1 MCEEAVLS
9 FTKPEKFETVSNEN
23 RFSLFNVINET
34 DHMGKRTSVTETVSK
49 PKRKEL
55 EQLVVDFL
63 TKNKDK
69 QFNYKQIAAA
79 LNVRG
84 EEGRRVLIKA
94 LDRLRD
100 YDVLLETSR
109 GRYRLNNR
117 GLILE
122 GRFER
127 RSNGKNFFVPDDD
140 ANIIYIPE
148 RNSKH
153 AMNGDRVRV
162 QLLAKRKR
170 ADTEGA
176 VVEILERAQTRF
188 VGVLEVQKY
197 FAFLVMDSKFLANDI
212 FIPTDELNGAG
223 NGDKVLVEIVE
234 WPEKANN
241 PVGKVIDVLGRP
253 GDNTTEMHAIL
264 AQYGLPYS
272 YPGDVE
278 KAAERILEKIDGK
291 EIARR
296 EDFRDVFT
304 ITIDPKDAKD
314 FDDALSLREIS
325 PTLWEVGVHIADVT
339 HYVRQG
345 DIIDKEAE
353 KRATSVY
360 LVDRT
365 IPMLPE
371 RLSNGLCS
379 LRPKEDKLCFSVV
392 FELDEQ
398 AEIKKSRI
406 VRTVINSDSR
416 LTYEEA
422 QTVIETGKGD
432 FSSEI
437 LVMNSLARKLREK
450 RFANGAI
457 NFERYEVKFNLD
469 EKGKPLG
476 VYFKESK
483 EANHLI
489 EEFMLLA
496 NRTVAEFIGKVPKG
510 KHAKAFVYRIH
521 DIPDSEKL
529 DTLNAF
535 ILRFGH
541 KIKTEGNKVEVAKS
555 INSLLDKVQGR
566 PEENLVETIAIRT
579 MSKAVYSTK
588 NVGHYGLAFD
598 YYTHFTSPI
607 RRYPDMMVHRLLERY
622 LDGGRSV
629 DQAELEMECKHSSDM
644 EQVAANA
651 ERDSIKYKQV
661 EFMADKIGKVYDGV
675 VSGITEWGIYV
686 EINENKC
693 EGMIPIRELDDD
705 FYELDEKNYRLVGR
719 RTKREYRLGQ
729 PVSIRVAKANLER
742 KQLDFVL
749 A

>member
-1 MCEEAVLS
+1 MSKKAASQEPL
-9 FTKPEKFETVSNEN
+9 
-23 RFSLFNVINET
+23 
-34 DHMGKRTSVTETVSK
+34 SK
-49 PKRKEL
+49 PRKKDL
-55 EQLVVDFL
+55 TVLITDFL
-63 TKNKDK
+63 TENKDK

-79 LNVRG
+79 LNVKG
-84 EEGRRVLIKA
+84 EDGRRVLIKV
-94 LDRLRD
+94 LDKLRD
-100 YDVLLETSR
+100 DDIILESSR
-109 GRYRLNNR
+109 GRYRINNR
-117 GLILE
+117 GLILD

-140 ANIIYIPE
+140 GNIIYIPE

-153 AMNGDRVRV
+153 AMNGDRVRI

-176 VVEILERAQTRF
+176 VIEILERAQSRF
-188 VGVLEVQKY
+188 VGVLEVQRH
-197 FAFLVMDSKFLANDI
+197 FAFLVMDSKYLSNDI
-212 FIPTDELNGAG
+212 FIPKEELRGAK
-223 NGDKVLVEIVE
+223 NGDKVVVEIVE

-241 PVGKVIDVLGRP
+241 PVGKVIDILGVP
-253 GDNTTEMHAIL
+253 GQNDTEMHAIL
-264 AQYGLPYS
+264 AQYDLPYK
-272 YPGDVE
+272 YPENIE
-278 KAAERILEKIDGK
+278 KYADTISDKIDRN
-291 EIARR
+291 EISRR

-314 FDDALSLREIS
+314 FDDAIS
-325 PTLWEVGVHIADVT
+325 FRQLAPNLWEVGVHIADVT
-339 HYVRQG
+339 HYVKPG
-345 DIIDKEAE
+345 DLVDVEAE

-379 LRPKEDKLCFSVV
+379 LRPNEEKLCFSVI
-392 FELDEQ
+392 FIMNDK
-398 AEIKKSRI
+398 AEVKKSRI
-406 VRTVINSDSR
+406 ARTVIKSDSR

-422 QTVIETGKGD
+422 QTVIETGKGA
-432 FSSEI
+432 FATEI
-437 LVMNSLARKLREK
+437 LKLNDLAKQLRDR

-476 VYFKESK
+476 VFFKESK

-489 EEFMLLA
+489 EELMLLA
-496 NRTVAEFIGKVPKG
+496 NKTVAEVIGKVPKD
-510 KHAKAFVYRIH
+510 KKAKAFVYRVH
-521 DIPDSEKL
+521 DVPDPEKL
-529 DTLNAF
+529 DTFNAF

-541 KIKTEGNKVEVAKS
+541 KMKTSGTKTEVAKS
-555 INSLLDKVQGR
+555 LNSVLDKVQGR

-579 MSKAVYSTK
+579 MSKAIYSTK

-607 RRYPDMMVHRLLERY
+607 RRYPDMLVHRLLERY
-622 LDGGRSV
+622 LNGGKSA
-629 DQAELEMECKHSSDM
+629 DQNTLEAQSKHCSDM

-661 EFMADKIGKVYDGV
+661 EFMSDKLGKVYDGV
-675 VSGITEWGIYV
+675 VSGVTEWGIYV

-719 RTKREYRLGQ
+719 RTRREYRLGQ
-729 PVSIRVAKANLER
+729 PVTIKVAKANLER
-742 KQLDFVL
+742 RQLDFIF
-749 A
+749 AN

>member
-1 MCEEAVLS
+1 MSRKTNTSSTES
-9 FTKPEKFETVSNEN
+9 KPRKKE
-23 RFSLFNVINET
+23 LI
-34 DHMGKRTSVTETVSK
+34 TSVT
-49 PKRKEL
+49 
-55 EQLVVDFL
+55 QFL
-63 TKNKDK
+63 TENNDK
-69 QFNYKQIAAA
+69 QYNYKQIAAA
-79 LNVRG
+79 INVRG
-84 EEGRRVLIKA
+84 EEGRRQLVKVLDK
-94 LDRLRD
+94 LRD
-100 YDVLLETSR
+100 EDLLLETSR
-109 GRYRLNNR
+109 GRYRINNR
-117 GLILE
+117 GLMLE

-170 ADTEGA
+170 AETEGT
-176 VVEILERAQTRF
+176 VVEILEHTQSRF
-188 VGVLEVQKY
+188 VGVLEVQKH
-197 FAFLVMDSKFLANDI
+197 FAFLVMDSKYLSNDI
-212 FIPTDELNGAG
+212 FIPKEDLNGAV
-223 NGDKVLVEIVE
+223 NGDKVVVEIVE

-241 PVGKVIDVLGRP
+241 PVGKVIDVLGKP
-253 GDNTTEMHAIL
+253 GQNDTEMHAIL
-264 AQYGLPYS
+264 AQYDLPYK
-272 YPGDVE
+272 YPAEVE
-278 KAAERILEKIDGK
+278 QYAEKISDK
-291 EIARR
+291 ISQEEIAKR

-314 FDDALSLREIS
+314 FDDALSLRQLS
-325 PTLWEVGVHIADVT
+325 PREWEVGVHIADVT
-339 HYVRQG
+339 HYVKPG
-345 DIIDKEAE
+345 DLVDREAVN
-353 KRATSVY
+353 RATSVY

-379 LRPKEDKLCFSVV
+379 LRPQEEKLCFSVI
-392 FELDEQ
+392 FTLNDK
-398 AEIKKSRI
+398 AEIKQSRI
-406 VRTVINSDSR
+406 VRTVIKSDSR
-416 LTYEEA
+416 LTYEDA
-422 QTVIETGKGD
+422 QAVIETGKGD

-437 LVMNSLARKLREK
+437 LKMNDLAIQLRER
-450 RFANGAI
+450 RFADGAI

-496 NRTVAEFIGKVPKG
+496 NKAVAEAIGRVPKG
-510 KHAKAFVYRIH
+510 KKARTFVYRIH
-521 DIPDSEKL
+521 DIPDPEKL
-529 DTLNAF
+529 DTLNSF

-541 KIKTEGNKVEVAKS
+541 KIKPEGSKTEVAKS
-555 INSLLDKVQGR
+555 INALLDKVQGR
-566 PEENLVETIAIRT
+566 PEENLIETIAIRT
-579 MSKAVYSTK
+579 MSKAIYSTK

-607 RRYPDMMVHRLLERY
+607 RRYPDMMVHRLLEHY
-622 LDGGRSV
+622 LAGGKSAN
-629 DQAELEMECKHSSDM
+629 QGELEEECKHCSQM
-644 EQVAANA
+644 EQVASNA

-661 EFMADKIGKVYDGV
+661 EFMSDKIGKVYDGV
-675 VSGITEWGIYV
+675 ISGITEWGLYV

-729 PVSIRVAKANLER
+729 PVSIQVARANLDR
-742 KQLDFVL
+742 KQLDFTF

>member
-1 MCEEAVLS
+1 MSKKSTSMPSV
-9 FTKPEKFETVSNEN
+9 N
-23 RFSLFNVINET
+23 RLKKKELIPLVIN
-34 DHMGKRTSVTETVSK
+34 
-49 PKRKEL
+49 
-55 EQLVVDFL
+55 FL
-63 TKNKDK
+63 TQNNDK

-79 LNVRG
+79 LDVRG
-84 EEGRRVLIKA
+84 EEGRRVLVSV
-94 LDRLRD
+94 LDKLRAED
-100 YDVLLETSR
+100 ILLETSR
-109 GRYRLNNR
+109 GRYRINNR
-117 GLILE
+117 GLMLE

-140 ANIIYIPE
+140 GNIIYIPE

-170 ADTEGA
+170 ADTEGT
-176 VVEILERAQTRF
+176 VVEILERAQSRF
-188 VGVLEVQKY
+188 VGVLEVQKH
-197 FAFLVMDSKFLANDI
+197 FAFLVMDSKFLSNDI
-212 FIPTDELNGAG
+212 FIPKEEFNGAK
-223 NGDKVLVEIVE
+223 NGDKVLVEITE
-234 WPEKANN
+234 WPAKANN
-241 PVGKVIDVLGRP
+241 PVGKVIDVLGEP
-253 GDNTTEMHAIL
+253 GHNDTEMHAIL
-264 AQYGLPYS
+264 AQYDLPYS
-272 YPGDVE
+272 YPEKVE
-278 KAAERILEKIDGK
+278 KYADRIPERVDKD

-314 FDDALSLREIS
+314 FDDALSLHQLS
-325 PTLWEVGVHIADVT
+325 SNQWEVGVHIADVT
-339 HYVRQG
+339 HYVKPG
-345 DIIDKEAE
+345 DLIDREAE
-353 KRATSVY
+353 NRATSIY

-371 RLSNGLCS
+371 RLSNGICS
-379 LRPKEDKLCFSVV
+379 LRPHEEKLCFSVI
-392 FELDEQ
+392 FTLDDK

-406 VRTVINSDSR
+406 ARTVIKSDSR
-416 LTYEEA
+416 LTYEDA
-422 QTVIETGKGD
+422 QAVIETGKGD
-432 FSSEI
+432 FSAEI
-437 LVMNSLARKLREK
+437 LQLHHLAKQLRER

-469 EKGKPLG
+469 ENGKPLG

-496 NRTVAEFIGKVPKG
+496 NKNVAESVGIVPKG
-510 KHAKAFVYRIH
+510 KKPKTFVYRIH
-521 DIPDSEKL
+521 DVPDPEKL
-529 DTLNAF
+529 DTLNTF

-541 KIKTEGNKVEVAKS
+541 KIKADGSKVEVAKS

-566 PEENLVETIAIRT
+566 PEENLIETIAIRT

-607 RRYPDMMVHRLLERY
+607 RRYPDMLVHRLLECY
-622 LDGGRSV
+622 LEGGQSV
-629 DQAELEMECKHSSDM
+629 EPGALEEECKHCSQM

-661 EFMADKIGKVYDGV
+661 EFMSDKIGKVYDGV
-675 VSGITEWGIYV
+675 VSGVTEWGIYV

-729 PVSIRVAKANLER
+729 PVSIQVSRANLDR
-742 KQLDFVL
+742 KQLDFIL

>member
-1 MCEEAVLS
+1 MSKKAASQEPL
-9 FTKPEKFETVSNEN
+9 
-23 RFSLFNVINET
+23 
-34 DHMGKRTSVTETVSK
+34 SK
-49 PKRKEL
+49 PRKKDL
-55 EQLVVDFL
+55 TVLITDFL
-63 TKNKDK
+63 TENKDK

-79 LNVRG
+79 LNVKG
-84 EEGRRVLIKA
+84 EDGRRVLIKV
-94 LDRLRD
+94 LDKLRD
-100 YDVLLETSR
+100 DDIILESSR
-109 GRYRLNNR
+109 GRYRINNR
-117 GLILE
+117 GLILD

-140 ANIIYIPE
+140 GNIIYIPE

-153 AMNGDRVRV
+153 AMNGDRVRI

-176 VVEILERAQTRF
+176 VIEILERAQSRF
-188 VGVLEVQKY
+188 VGVLEVQRH
-197 FAFLVMDSKFLANDI
+197 FAFLVMDSKYLSNDI
-212 FIPTDELNGAG
+212 FIPKEELRGAK
-223 NGDKVLVEIVE
+223 NGDKVVVEIVE

-241 PVGKVIDVLGRP
+241 PVGKVIDILGVP
-253 GDNTTEMHAIL
+253 GQNDTEMHAIL
-264 AQYGLPYS
+264 AQYDLPYK
-272 YPGDVE
+272 YPENIE
-278 KAAERILEKIDGK
+278 KYADTISDKIDRN
-291 EIARR
+291 EISRR

-314 FDDALSLREIS
+314 FDDAIS
-325 PTLWEVGVHIADVT
+325 FRQLAPNLWEVGVHIADVT
-339 HYVRQG
+339 HYVKPG
-345 DIIDKEAE
+345 DLVDVEAE

-379 LRPKEDKLCFSVV
+379 LRPNEEKLCFSVI
-392 FELDEQ
+392 FNMNDK
-398 AEIKKSRI
+398 AEVKKSRI
-406 VRTVINSDSR
+406 ARTVIKSDSR

-422 QTVIETGKGD
+422 QTVIETGKGA
-432 FSSEI
+432 FATEI
-437 LVMNSLARKLREK
+437 LKLNDLAKQLRDR

-476 VYFKESK
+476 VFFKESK

-489 EEFMLLA
+489 EELMLLV
-496 NRTVAEFIGKVPKG
+496 NKTVAEVIGKVPKD
-510 KHAKAFVYRIH
+510 KKAKAFVYRVH
-521 DIPDSEKL
+521 DVPDPEKL
-529 DTLNAF
+529 DTFNAF

-541 KIKTEGNKVEVAKS
+541 KMKTSGTKTEVAKS
-555 INSLLDKVQGR
+555 LNSVLDKVQGR

-579 MSKAVYSTK
+579 MSKAIYSTK

-607 RRYPDMMVHRLLERY
+607 RRYPDMLVHRLLERY
-622 LDGGRSV
+622 LNGGKSA
-629 DQAELEMECKHSSDM
+629 DQNTLEAQSKHCSDM

-661 EFMADKIGKVYDGV
+661 EFMSDKLGKVYDGV
-675 VSGITEWGIYV
+675 VSGVTEWGIYV

-719 RTKREYRLGQ
+719 RTRREYRLGQ
-729 PVSIRVAKANLER
+729 PVTIKVAKANLER
-742 KQLDFVL
+742 RQLDFIF
-749 A
+749 AN

>member
-1 MCEEAVLS
+1 MSNKANATITPAKPRKKDLS
-9 FTKPEKFETVSNEN
+9 ASI
-23 RFSLFNVINET
+23 IN
-34 DHMGKRTSVTETVSK
+34 
-49 PKRKEL
+49 
-55 EQLVVDFL
+55 FL
-63 TKNKDK
+63 TENNDK

-84 EEGRRVLIKA
+84 EEGRRLLIKV
-94 LDRLRD
+94 LDKLRD
-100 YDVLLETSR
+100 DDLLLETSR
-109 GRYRLNNR
+109 GRYRINNR
-117 GLILE
+117 GLMLE

-170 ADTEGA
+170 AETEGT
-176 VVEILERAQTRF
+176 VVEILEHTQSRF
-188 VGVLEVQKY
+188 VGVMEVQKH
-197 FAFLVMDSKFLANDI
+197 FAFLVMDNKYLSNDI
-212 FIPTDELNGAG
+212 FIPKEDLNGAV
-223 NGDKVLVEIVE
+223 NGDKVVVEIVE

-241 PVGKVIDVLGRP
+241 PVGKVIDILGKP
-253 GDNTTEMHAIL
+253 GQNDTEMHAIL
-264 AQYGLPYS
+264 AQYDLPYK
-272 YPGDVE
+272 YPEEVE
-278 KAAERILEKIDGK
+278 KYAGLIPEKIEEE

-314 FDDALSLREIS
+314 FDDALSIREIG
-325 PTLWEVGVHIADVT
+325 PFMWEVGVHIADVT
-339 HYVRQG
+339 HYVKPG
-345 DIIDKEAE
+345 DLVDREAE
-353 KRATSVY
+353 NRATSIY

-371 RLSNGLCS
+371 KLSNGLCS
-379 LRPKEDKLCFSVV
+379 LRPHEEKLCFSVI
-392 FELDEQ
+392 FQLNDK
-398 AEIKKSRI
+398 AEVRQSRI
-406 VRTVINSDSR
+406 ARTVIKSDSR
-416 LTYEEA
+416 LAYEDA
-422 QTVIETGKGD
+422 QAVIETEKGD

-437 LVMNSLARKLREK
+437 LKLNHLAKQLRER
-450 RFANGAI
+450 RFASGAI

-496 NRTVAEFIGKVPKG
+496 NKAVAEAIGKVPKG
-510 KHAKAFVYRIH
+510 KKAKTFVYRVH
-521 DIPDSEKL
+521 DVPDPEKL
-529 DTLNAF
+529 DTLNTF

-541 KIKTEGNKVEVAKS
+541 KIKQDGTKIEVAKS

-566 PEENLVETIAIRT
+566 PEEDLVETIAIRT

-607 RRYPDMMVHRLLERY
+607 RRYPDMLVHRLLESY
-622 LDGGRSV
+622 LNGGRSV
-629 DQAELEMECKHSSDM
+629 DQGPLEDECKHCSDM
-644 EQVAANA
+644 EQVASNA

-661 EFMADKIGKVYDGV
+661 EFMSDKIGKVYDGV
-675 VSGITEWGIYV
+675 ISGVTEWGIYV

-719 RTKREYRLGQ
+719 RKKREYRLGQ
-729 PVSIRVAKANLER
+729 PVSIQVARANLDR
-742 KQLDFVL
+742 KQLDFIF

>member
-1 MCEEAVLS
+1 MSKKAASQEPL
-9 FTKPEKFETVSNEN
+9 
-23 RFSLFNVINET
+23 
-34 DHMGKRTSVTETVSK
+34 SK
-49 PKRKEL
+49 PRKKDL
-55 EQLVVDFL
+55 TVLITDFL
-63 TKNKDK
+63 TENKDK

-79 LNVRG
+79 LNVKG
-84 EEGRRVLIKA
+84 EDGRRVLIKV
-94 LDRLRD
+94 LDKLRD
-100 YDVLLETSR
+100 DDIILESSR
-109 GRYRLNNR
+109 GRYRINNR
-117 GLILE
+117 GLILD

-140 ANIIYIPE
+140 GNIIYIPE

-153 AMNGDRVRV
+153 AMNGDRVRI

-176 VVEILERAQTRF
+176 VIEILERAQSRF
-188 VGVLEVQKY
+188 VGVLEVQRH
-197 FAFLVMDSKFLANDI
+197 FAFLVMDSKYLSNDI
-212 FIPTDELNGAG
+212 FIPKEELRGAK
-223 NGDKVLVEIVE
+223 NGDKVVVEIVE

-241 PVGKVIDVLGRP
+241 PVGKVIDILGVP
-253 GDNTTEMHAIL
+253 GQNDTEMHAIL
-264 AQYGLPYS
+264 AQYDLPYK
-272 YPGDVE
+272 YPENIE
-278 KAAERILEKIDGK
+278 KYADTISDKIDRN
-291 EIARR
+291 EISRR

-314 FDDALSLREIS
+314 FDDAIS
-325 PTLWEVGVHIADVT
+325 FRQLAPNLWEVGVHIADVT
-339 HYVRQG
+339 HYVKPG
-345 DIIDKEAE
+345 DLVDVEAE

-379 LRPKEDKLCFSVV
+379 LRPNEEKLCFSVI
-392 FELDEQ
+392 FNMNDK
-398 AEIKKSRI
+398 AEVKKSRI
-406 VRTVINSDSR
+406 ARTVIKSDSR

-422 QTVIETGKGD
+422 QTVIETGKGA
-432 FSSEI
+432 FATEI
-437 LVMNSLARKLREK
+437 LKLNDLAKQLRDR

-476 VYFKESK
+476 VFFKESK

-489 EEFMLLA
+489 EELMLLA
-496 NRTVAEFIGKVPKG
+496 NKTVAEVIGKVPKD
-510 KHAKAFVYRIH
+510 KKAKAFVYRVH
-521 DIPDSEKL
+521 DVPDPEKL
-529 DTLNAF
+529 DTFNAF

-541 KIKTEGNKVEVAKS
+541 KMKTSGTKTEVAKS
-555 INSLLDKVQGR
+555 LNSVLDKVQGR

-579 MSKAVYSTK
+579 MSKAIYSTK

-607 RRYPDMMVHRLLERY
+607 RRYPDMLVHRLLERY
-622 LDGGRSV
+622 LNGGKSA
-629 DQAELEMECKHSSDM
+629 DQNTLEAQSKHCSDM

-661 EFMADKIGKVYDGV
+661 EFMSDKIGKVYDGV
-675 VSGITEWGIYV
+675 VSGVTEWGIYV

-719 RTKREYRLGQ
+719 RTRREYRLGQ
-729 PVSIRVAKANLER
+729 PVTIKVAKANLER
-742 KQLDFVL
+742 RQLDFIF
-749 A
+749 AN

>member
-1 MCEEAVLS
+1 LISGTNFFYYFALTKTCFICFIKKPTLIMSKKVTTDSSA
-9 FTKPEKFETVSNEN
+9 TKPKKKDLTNSI
-23 RFSLFNVINET
+23 IN
-34 DHMGKRTSVTETVSK
+34 
-49 PKRKEL
+49 
-55 EQLVVDFL
+55 FL
-63 TKNKDK
+63 TENNDK
-69 QFNYKQIAAA
+69 QFNHKQIAAA

-84 EEGRRVLIKA
+84 EEGRRVLVKV
-94 LDRLRD
+94 LDKLRD
-100 YDVLLETSR
+100 EDMLLETSR
-109 GRYRLNNR
+109 GRYRINNR
-117 GLILE
+117 GLMLD

-140 ANIIYIPE
+140 TNNIYIPE

-170 ADTEGA
+170 AETEGA
-176 VVEILERAQTRF
+176 VVEILEHTQSRF
-188 VGVLEVQKY
+188 VGVLDVQKHY
-197 FAFLVMDSKFLANDI
+197 AFLVMDSKYLSNDI
-212 FIPTDELNGAG
+212 FIPNEDINGAK
-223 NGDKVLVEIVE
+223 NGDKVVVEIVE

-241 PVGKVIDVLGRP
+241 PVGKVIDILGKP
-253 GDNTTEMHAIL
+253 GQNDTEMHAIL
-264 AQYGLPYS
+264 AQYDLPYK
-272 YPGDVE
+272 YPEAVE
-278 KAAERILEKIDGK
+278 KYAEKIADRLDEK

-304 ITIDPKDAKD
+304 LTIDPKDAKD
-314 FDDALSLREIS
+314 FDDALSIRKIA
-325 PTLWEVGVHIADVT
+325 PTQWEVGVHIADVT
-339 HYVRQG
+339 HYVRPG
-345 DIIDKEAE
+345 DLVDREAE
-353 KRATSVY
+353 NRATSIY

-379 LRPKEDKLCFSVV
+379 LRPQEEKLCFSVI
-392 FELDEQ
+392 FNLNEK

-406 VRTVINSDSR
+406 VRTVIKSDSR
-416 LTYEEA
+416 LAYEDA

-432 FSSEI
+432 FSTEI
-437 LVMNSLARKLREK
+437 LQLNDFAKQLRER
-450 RFANGAI
+450 RFSDGAI

-496 NRTVAEFIGKVPKG
+496 NKAVAEAIGRVPKG
-510 KHAKAFVYRIH
+510 KKAKTFVYRIH
-521 DIPDSEKL
+521 DVPDPEKL
-529 DTLNAF
+529 DTLNSF

-541 KIKTEGNKVEVAKS
+541 KIKPDGSKVEVAKS
-555 INSLLDKVQGR
+555 INALLDKVQGR

-579 MSKAVYSTK
+579 MSKAIYSTK
-588 NVGHYGLAFD
+588 NVGHYGLAFE

-607 RRYPDMMVHRLLERY
+607 RRYPDMLVHRLLESY
-622 LDGGRSV
+622 LEGGKSA
-629 DQAELEMECKHSSDM
+629 DQASLEEECKHCSQM
-644 EQVAANA
+644 EQVASNA

-661 EFMADKIGKVYDGV
+661 EFMSDKIGKVYDGV
-675 VSGITEWGIYV
+675 ISGVTEWGIYV

-693 EGMIPIRELDDD
+693 EGMIPIREMDDD
-705 FYELDEKNYRLVGR
+705 FYELDEKNFRLVGR
-719 RTKREYRLGQ
+719 RTKKEYRLGQ
-729 PVSIRVAKANLER
+729 PVSIQVARANLER
-742 KQLDFVL
+742 KQLDFIF

>member
-1 MCEEAVLS
+1 MSKKVKAASSAAKPRKKDLS
-9 FTKPEKFETVSNEN
+9 ASIIHYLTEN
-23 RFSLFNVINET
+23 S
-34 DHMGKRTSVTETVSK
+34 
-49 PKRKEL
+49 
-55 EQLVVDFL
+55 
-63 TKNKDK
+63 DK

-79 LNVRG
+79 LGIKG
-84 EEGRRVLIKA
+84 EDGRRVLIKV
-94 LDRLRD
+94 LDKLRD
-100 YDVLLETSR
+100 DELLLETSI
-109 GRYRLNNR
+109 GRYKINNR

-170 ADTEGA
+170 AETEGT
-176 VVEILERAQTRF
+176 VVEILEHTQSRF
-188 VGVLEVQKY
+188 VGVLEVQKH
-197 FAFLVMDSKFLANDI
+197 FAFLVMDNKYLANDI
-212 FIPTDELNGAG
+212 FIPKEDLHGAV
-223 NGDKVLVEIVE
+223 NGDKVVVEIVE

-241 PVGKVIDVLGRP
+241 PVGKVIDILGKP
-253 GDNTTEMHAIL
+253 GDNNTEMHAIL
-264 AQYGLPYS
+264 AQYDLPYK
-272 YPGDVE
+272 YPEEAE
-278 KAAERILEKIDGK
+278 KYASKISDKIDEQ
-291 EIARR
+291 EIAKR
-296 EDFRDVFT
+296 EDFRNVFT

-314 FDDALSLREIS
+314 FDDALSLRKLS
-325 PTLWEVGVHIADVT
+325 PTTWEVGVHIADVT
-339 HYVRQG
+339 HYVKPG
-345 DIIDKEAE
+345 DLVDKEAE
-353 KRATSVY
+353 NRATSIY

-379 LRPKEDKLCFSVV
+379 LRPQEEKLCFSVI
-392 FELDEQ
+392 FELNEK
-398 AEIKKSRI
+398 AEILNSRI
-406 VRTVINSDSR
+406 VRTVIKSDR
-416 LTYEEA
+416 RFTYEDA
-422 QTVIETGKGD
+422 QAVIETGTGE
-432 FSSEI
+432 FTNEI
-437 LVMNSLARKLREK
+437 LQLNNLAKQLRER

-496 NRTVAEFIGKVPKG
+496 NKAVAEAIGKVAKSKKPKT
-510 KHAKAFVYRIH
+510 FVYRIH
-521 DIPDSEKL
+521 DVPDPEKL
-529 DTLNAF
+529 DTLNTF

-541 KIKTEGNKVEVAKS
+541 KIKTDGSKVDVAKS

-622 LDGGRSV
+622 LNGGRSV
-629 DQAELEMECKHSSDM
+629 DQASLESECKHCSEM

-661 EFMADKIGKVYDGV
+661 EFMADKIGKVFDGV
-675 VSGITEWGIYV
+675 ISGVTEWGIYV

-719 RTKREYRLGQ
+719 RRKWEYRLGQ
-729 PVSIRVAKANLER
+729 PVTIQVARVNLER
-742 KQLDFVL
+742 KQLDFIF

>member
-1 MCEEAVLS
+1 MSNKVNATPAIPKLKKKDLS
-9 FTKPEKFETVSNEN
+9 AS
-23 RFSLFNVINET
+23 II
-34 DHMGKRTSVTETVSK
+34 H
-49 PKRKEL
+49 
-55 EQLVVDFL
+55 FL
-63 TKNKDK
+63 TENNDK
-69 QFNYKQIAAA
+69 QFNYKQIGAA

-84 EEGRRVLIKA
+84 EEGRRLLIKV
-94 LDRLRD
+94 LDKLRD
-100 YDVLLETSR
+100 DDLLLETSR
-109 GRYRLNNR
+109 GRYRINNR
-117 GLILE
+117 GLMLE

-140 ANIIYIPE
+140 GNIIYIPE

-170 ADTEGA
+170 ADTEGT
-176 VVEILERAQTRF
+176 VVEILEHTQSRF
-188 VGVLEVQKY
+188 VGVLEVQKH
-197 FAFLVMDSKFLANDI
+197 FAFLVMDNKYLSNDI
-212 FIPTDELNGAG
+212 FIPKEDLSGAS
-223 NGDKVLVEIVE
+223 NGDKVVVEIVE

-241 PVGKVIDVLGRP
+241 PVGKVIDILGKP
-253 GDNTTEMHAIL
+253 GQNDTEMHAIL
-264 AQYGLPYS
+264 AQYDLPYK
-272 YPGDVE
+272 YPEKVE
-278 KAAERILEKIDGK
+278 KFAEQISDKIEEK
-291 EIARR
+291 EIEKR

-314 FDDALSLREIS
+314 FDDALSIRTIS
-325 PTLWEVGVHIADVT
+325 PSLWEVGVHIADVT
-339 HYVRQG
+339 HYVKPG
-345 DIIDKEAE
+345 DLVDKEAE
-353 KRATSVY
+353 NRATSIY

-379 LRPKEDKLCFSVV
+379 LRPQEEKLCFSVI
-392 FELDEQ
+392 FQLNDK

-406 VRTVINSDSR
+406 VRTGIKSDSR
-416 LTYEEA
+416 LTYEDA
-422 QTVIETGKGD
+422 QTIIETEKGD
-432 FSSEI
+432 FSNEI
-437 LVMNSLARKLREK
+437 LQLNHLAKQLRER
-450 RFANGAI
+450 RFTNGAI

-496 NRTVAEFIGKVPKG
+496 NKAVAEAIGKVPKG
-510 KHAKAFVYRIH
+510 KKARTFVYRIH
-521 DIPDSEKL
+521 DVPDPEKL
-529 DTLNAF
+529 DALNTF

-541 KIKTEGNKVEVAKS
+541 KIKQDGTKTEVAKS

-588 NVGHYGLAFD
+588 NVGHYGLAFE

-607 RRYPDMMVHRLLERY
+607 RRYPDMLVHRLLERY

-629 DQAELEMECKHSSDM
+629 EQGPLESECKHCSEM

-661 EFMADKIGKVYDGV
+661 EFMSDKIGKVYDGV
-675 VSGITEWGIYV
+675 ISGVTEWGIYV

-719 RTKREYRLGQ
+719 RKKREYRLGQ
-729 PVSIRVAKANLER
+729 PVSIQVARTNLDR
-742 KQLDFVL
+742 KQLDFIF

>member
-1 MCEEAVLS
+1 MSKKAASQEPL
-9 FTKPEKFETVSNEN
+9 
-23 RFSLFNVINET
+23 
-34 DHMGKRTSVTETVSK
+34 SK
-49 PKRKEL
+49 PRKKDL
-55 EQLVVDFL
+55 TVLITDFL
-63 TKNKDK
+63 TENKDK

-79 LNVRG
+79 LNVKG
-84 EEGRRVLIKA
+84 EDGRRVLIKV
-94 LDRLRD
+94 LDKLRD
-100 YDVLLETSR
+100 DDIILESSR
-109 GRYRLNNR
+109 GRYRINNR
-117 GLILE
+117 GLILD

-140 ANIIYIPE
+140 GNIIYIPE

-153 AMNGDRVRV
+153 AMNGDRVRI

-176 VVEILERAQTRF
+176 VIEILERAQSRF
-188 VGVLEVQKY
+188 VGVLEVQRH
-197 FAFLVMDSKFLANDI
+197 FAFLVMDSKYLSNDI
-212 FIPTDELNGAG
+212 FIPKEELRGAK
-223 NGDKVLVEIVE
+223 NGDKVVVEIVE

-241 PVGKVIDVLGRP
+241 PVGKVIDILGVP
-253 GDNTTEMHAIL
+253 GQNDTEMHAIL
-264 AQYGLPYS
+264 AQYDLPYK
-272 YPGDVE
+272 YPENIE
-278 KAAERILEKIDGK
+278 KYADTISDKIDRN
-291 EIARR
+291 EISRR

-314 FDDALSLREIS
+314 FDDAIS
-325 PTLWEVGVHIADVT
+325 FRQLAPNLWEVGVHIADVT
-339 HYVRQG
+339 HYVKPG
-345 DIIDKEAE
+345 DLVDVEAE

-379 LRPKEDKLCFSVV
+379 LRPNEEKLCFSVI
-392 FELDEQ
+392 FNMNDK
-398 AEIKKSRI
+398 AEVKKSRI
-406 VRTVINSDSR
+406 ARTVIKSDSR

-422 QTVIETGKGD
+422 QTVIETGKGA
-432 FSSEI
+432 FATEI
-437 LVMNSLARKLREK
+437 LKLNDLAKQLRDR

-476 VYFKESK
+476 VFFKESK

-489 EEFMLLA
+489 EELMLLA
-496 NRTVAEFIGKVPKG
+496 NKTVAEVIGKVPKD
-510 KHAKAFVYRIH
+510 KKAKAFVYRVH
-521 DIPDSEKL
+521 DVPDPEKL
-529 DTLNAF
+529 DTFNVF

-541 KIKTEGNKVEVAKS
+541 KMKTSGTKTEVAKS
-555 INSLLDKVQGR
+555 LNSVLDKVQGR

-579 MSKAVYSTK
+579 MSKAIYSTK

-607 RRYPDMMVHRLLERY
+607 RRYPDMLVHRLLERY
-622 LDGGRSV
+622 LNGGKSA
-629 DQAELEMECKHSSDM
+629 DQNTLEAQSKHCSDM

-661 EFMADKIGKVYDGV
+661 EFMSDKLGKVYDGV
-675 VSGITEWGIYV
+675 VSGVTEWGIYV

-719 RTKREYRLGQ
+719 RTRREYRLGQ
-729 PVSIRVAKANLER
+729 PVTIKVAKANLER
-742 KQLDFVL
+742 RQLDFIF
-749 A
+749 AN

>member
-1 MCEEAVLS
+1 MS
-9 FTKPEKFETVSNEN
+9 KK
-23 RFSLFNVINET
+23 
-34 DHMGKRTSVTETVSK
+34 VTPATPVAK
-49 PKRKEL
+49 PKKKDL
-55 EQLVVDFL
+55 AISVIDFL
-63 TKNKDK
+63 TQNNDK
-69 QFNYKQIAAA
+69 QFNYKQIGAA
-79 LNVRG
+79 LDVRG
-84 EEGRRVLIKA
+84 EEGRRVLIKV
-94 LDRLRD
+94 LDKLRD
-100 YDVLLETSR
+100 EEELLETSR
-109 GRYRLNNR
+109 GRYRINNR
-117 GLILE
+117 GLLLE

-170 ADTEGA
+170 AESEGT
-176 VVEILERAQTRF
+176 VVDILEHTQSRF
-188 VGVLEVQKY
+188 VGVLDVQKH
-197 FAFLVMDSKFLANDI
+197 FAFLVMDSKYLSNDI
-212 FIPTDELNGAG
+212 FIPREDLNGAKH
-223 NGDKVLVEIVE
+223 GDKVVVEIVE

-241 PVGKVIDVLGRP
+241 PVGKVIDILGKP
-253 GDNTTEMHAIL
+253 GHNDTEMHAIL
-264 AQYGLPYS
+264 AQYDLPYK
-272 YPGDVE
+272 YPEQVE
-278 KAAERILEKIDGK
+278 KIAEKIPETIDEK
-291 EIARR
+291 EITRR
-296 EDFRDVFT
+296 EDFRNIFT

-314 FDDALSLREIS
+314 FDDALSLQKIT
-325 PTLWEVGVHIADVT
+325 PTQWEVGVHIADVT
-339 HYVRQG
+339 HYVKQG
-345 DIIDKEAE
+345 DLIDREAE
-353 KRATSVY
+353 NRATSVY

-371 RLSNGLCS
+371 RLSNGICS
-379 LRPKEDKLCFSVV
+379 LRPQEEKLCFSVI
-392 FELDEQ
+392 FTLNDK
-398 AEIKKSRI
+398 AEIRKSRI
-406 VRTVINSDSR
+406 VRTVIKSDSR
-416 LTYEEA
+416 LTYEDA

-437 LVMNSLARKLREK
+437 LQLNDLAKQLRER
-450 RFANGAI
+450 RFSNGAI

-496 NRTVAEFIGKVPKG
+496 NKAVAEAIGRVPKG
-510 KHAKAFVYRIH
+510 KKARTFVYRVH
-521 DIPDSEKL
+521 DVPDPEKL
-529 DTLNAF
+529 DTLNTF

-541 KIKTEGNKVEVAKS
+541 KIKQDGTKVEVAKS
-555 INSLLDKVQGR
+555 INALLDKVQGR

-579 MSKAVYSTK
+579 MSKAIYSTK

-607 RRYPDMMVHRLLERY
+607 RRYPDMLVHRLLELY
-622 LDGGRSV
+622 LEGGKSV
-629 DQAELEMECKHSSDM
+629 EQGPLEEECKHCSQM

-651 ERDSIKYKQV
+651 ERDSVKYKQV
-661 EFMADKIGKVYDGV
+661 EFMSDKIGKVYDGV
-675 VSGITEWGIYV
+675 VSGVTEWGIYV

-693 EGMIPIRELDDD
+693 EGMIPIREMDDD

-719 RTKREYRLGQ
+719 RKKREYRLGQ
-729 PVSIRVAKANLER
+729 PVSIQVARANLDR
-742 KQLDFVL
+742 KQLDFTF

>member
-1 MCEEAVLS
+1 M
-9 FTKPEKFETVSNEN
+9 SNKVN
-23 RFSLFNVINET
+23 AASST
-34 DHMGKRTSVTETVSK
+34 AK
-49 PKRKEL
+49 PKKKDL
-55 EQLVVDFL
+55 SASIIHFL
-63 TKNKDK
+63 TENNDK
-69 QFNYKQIAAA
+69 QFNYKQIGAA

-84 EEGRRVLIKA
+84 EEGRRLLIKV
-94 LDRLRD
+94 LDKLRD
-100 YDVLLETSR
+100 DDLLLETSR
-109 GRYRLNNR
+109 GRYRINNR
-117 GLILE
+117 GLMLE

-140 ANIIYIPE
+140 ANIIHIPE

-170 ADTEGA
+170 ADTEGT
-176 VVEILERAQTRF
+176 VVEILEHTQSRF
-188 VGVLEVQKY
+188 VGVLEVQKH
-197 FAFLVMDSKFLANDI
+197 FAFLVMDNKYLSNDI
-212 FIPTDELNGAG
+212 FIPKEDLLGAT
-223 NGDKVLVEIVE
+223 NGDKVVVEIVE

-241 PVGKVIDVLGRP
+241 PVGKVIDILGKP
-253 GDNTTEMHAIL
+253 GQNDTEMHAIL
-264 AQYGLPYS
+264 AQYDLPYK
-272 YPGDVE
+272 YPEEVE
-278 KAAERILEKIDGK
+278 KYAAQISEKIEAK
-291 EIARR
+291 EIAKR

-314 FDDALSLREIS
+314 FDDALSIREIS
-325 PTLWEVGVHIADVT
+325 PSMWEVGVHIADVT
-339 HYVRQG
+339 HYVKPG
-345 DIIDKEAE
+345 DLVDREAE
-353 KRATSVY
+353 NRATSIY

-379 LRPKEDKLCFSVV
+379 LRPQEEKLCFSVI
-392 FELDEQ
+392 FQLNEK
-398 AEIKKSRI
+398 AEIKKSQI
-406 VRTVINSDSR
+406 VRTVIKSDSR
-416 LTYEEA
+416 LTYEDA
-422 QTVIETGKGD
+422 QTIIETEKGD
-432 FSSEI
+432 FSNEI
-437 LVMNSLARKLREK
+437 LQLNNLAKQLREK

-496 NRTVAEFIGKVPKG
+496 NKTVAEAIGKVPRGRK
-510 KHAKAFVYRIH
+510 ARAFVYRIH
-521 DIPDSEKL
+521 DVPDPEKL
-529 DTLNAF
+529 DTLNTF

-541 KIKTEGNKVEVAKS
+541 KIKQDGTKTEVAKS

-579 MSKAVYSTK
+579 MSKAIYSTK
-588 NVGHYGLAFD
+588 NVGHYGLAFE

-622 LDGGRSV
+622 LDGGKSV
-629 DQAELEMECKHSSDM
+629 EQSPLESECKHCSEM
-644 EQVAANA
+644 EQIAANA

-661 EFMADKIGKVYDGV
+661 EFMSDKIGKVYDGV
-675 VSGITEWGIYV
+675 ISGVTEWGIYV

-719 RTKREYRLGQ
+719 RKKREYRLGQ
-729 PVSIRVAKANLER
+729 PVSIQVARANLDR
-742 KQLDFVL
+742 KQLDFIF

>member
-1 MCEEAVLS
+1 MS
-9 FTKPEKFETVSNEN
+9 KK
-23 RFSLFNVINET
+23 I
-34 DHMGKRTSVTETVSK
+34 TSIPSVSK
-49 PKRKEL
+49 PKKKEL
-55 EQLVVDFL
+55 IPLVTDFL
-63 TKNKDK
+63 SRNNDK

-79 LNVRG
+79 LDVRG
-84 EEGRRVLIKA
+84 EEGRRVLISV
-94 LDRLRD
+94 LDKLRD
-100 YDVLLETSR
+100 ADVLLETSR
-109 GRYRLNNR
+109 GRYRINNR
-117 GLILE
+117 GLMLE

-140 ANIIYIPE
+140 GNIIYIPE

-153 AMNGDRVRV
+153 AMNGDRVQV

-176 VVEILERAQTRF
+176 VVEILERAQSRF
-188 VGVLEVQKY
+188 VGVLEVQKH
-197 FAFLVMDSKFLANDI
+197 FAFLVMDSKFLSNDI
-212 FIPTDELNGAG
+212 FIPKEELNGAK
-223 NGDKVLVEIVE
+223 NGDKVLVEITE
-234 WPEKANN
+234 WPVKANN
-241 PVGKVIDVLGRP
+241 PVGKVIDVLGQP
-253 GDNTTEMHAIL
+253 GHNDTEMHAIL
-264 AQYGLPYS
+264 AQYNLPYD
-272 YPGDVE
+272 YPEKVE
-278 KAAERILEKIDGK
+278 KFADMIPEEIDK
-291 EIARR
+291 AEIARR
-296 EDFRDVFT
+296 EDFRDIFT

-314 FDDALSLREIS
+314 FDDALSLRQLS
-325 PTLWEVGVHIADVT
+325 STQWEVGVHIADVT
-339 HYVRQG
+339 HYVKPG
-345 DIIDKEAE
+345 DLIDREAE
-353 KRATSVY
+353 ERATSIY

-371 RLSNGLCS
+371 RLSNGICS
-379 LRPKEDKLCFSVV
+379 LRPNEEKLCFSVI
-392 FELDEQ
+392 FTLNEK
-398 AEIKKSRI
+398 AEVQKSRI
-406 VRTVINSDSR
+406 VRSVIKSDSR
-416 LTYEEA
+416 LTYEDA
-422 QTVIETGKGD
+422 QAVIETGKGD
-432 FSSEI
+432 FSAEI
-437 LVMNSLARKLREK
+437 LQLHHLAKQLRER

-496 NRTVAEFIGKVPKG
+496 NKNVAESIGIVAKG
-510 KHAKAFVYRIH
+510 KKPKTFVYRIH
-521 DIPDSEKL
+521 DVPDPEKL
-529 DTLNAF
+529 DTFNTF

-541 KIKTEGNKVEVAKS
+541 KIKSDGSKVEVAKS

-566 PEENLVETIAIRT
+566 PEENLIETIAIRT

-622 LDGGRSV
+622 LDGGQSV
-629 DQAELEMECKHSSDM
+629 DQGALEEECKHCSQM

-675 VSGITEWGIYV
+675 VSGVTEWGIYV

-705 FYELDEKNYRLVGR
+705 FYELDEKNFRLVGR
-719 RTKREYRLGQ
+719 RTRREYRLGQ
-729 PVSIRVAKANLER
+729 PVSIQVARANLDR
-742 KQLDFVL
+742 KQLDFALV
-749 A
+749 

>member
-1 MCEEAVLS
+1 MSKKAASQEPL
-9 FTKPEKFETVSNEN
+9 
-23 RFSLFNVINET
+23 
-34 DHMGKRTSVTETVSK
+34 SK
-49 PKRKEL
+49 PRKKDL
-55 EQLVVDFL
+55 TVLITDFL
-63 TKNKDK
+63 TENKDK

-79 LNVRG
+79 LNVKG
-84 EEGRRVLIKA
+84 EDGRRVLIKV
-94 LDRLRD
+94 LDKLRD
-100 YDVLLETSR
+100 DDIILESSR
-109 GRYRLNNR
+109 GRYRINNR
-117 GLILE
+117 GLILD

-140 ANIIYIPE
+140 GNIIYIPE

-153 AMNGDRVRV
+153 AMNGDRVRI

-170 ADTEGA
+170 ADTEG
-176 VVEILERAQTRF
+176 VVIEILERAQSRF
-188 VGVLEVQKY
+188 VGVLEVQRH
-197 FAFLVMDSKFLANDI
+197 FAFLVMDSKYLSNDI
-212 FIPTDELNGAG
+212 FIPKEELKGAK
-223 NGDKVLVEIVE
+223 NGDKVVVEIVE

-241 PVGKVIDVLGRP
+241 PVGKVIDILGVP
-253 GDNTTEMHAIL
+253 GQNDTEMHAIL
-264 AQYGLPYS
+264 AQYDLPYK
-272 YPGDVE
+272 YPENIE
-278 KAAERILEKIDGK
+278 KYADTISDKIDRN
-291 EIARR
+291 EISRR

-314 FDDALSLREIS
+314 FDDAIS
-325 PTLWEVGVHIADVT
+325 FRQLAPNLWEVGVHIADVT
-339 HYVRQG
+339 HYVKPG
-345 DIIDKEAE
+345 DLVDVEAE

-379 LRPKEDKLCFSVV
+379 LRPNEEKLCFSVI
-392 FELDEQ
+392 FNMNDK
-398 AEIKKSRI
+398 AEVKKSRI
-406 VRTVINSDSR
+406 ARTVIKSDSR

-422 QTVIETGKGD
+422 QTVIETGKGA
-432 FSSEI
+432 FATEI
-437 LVMNSLARKLREK
+437 LKLNDLAKQLRDR

-476 VYFKESK
+476 VFFKESK

-489 EEFMLLA
+489 EELMLLA
-496 NRTVAEFIGKVPKG
+496 NKTVAEVIGKVPKD
-510 KHAKAFVYRIH
+510 KKAKAFVYRVH
-521 DIPDSEKL
+521 DVPDPEKL
-529 DTLNAF
+529 DTFNAF

-541 KIKTEGNKVEVAKS
+541 KMKTSGTKTEVAKS
-555 INSLLDKVQGR
+555 LNSVLDKVQGR

-579 MSKAVYSTK
+579 MSKAIYSTK

-607 RRYPDMMVHRLLERY
+607 RRYPDMLVHRLLERY
-622 LDGGRSV
+622 LNGGKSA
-629 DQAELEMECKHSSDM
+629 DQNTLEAQSKHCSDM

-661 EFMADKIGKVYDGV
+661 EFMSDKLGKVYDGV
-675 VSGITEWGIYV
+675 VSGVTEWGIYV

-719 RTKREYRLGQ
+719 RTRREYRLGQ
-729 PVSIRVAKANLER
+729 PVTIKVAKANLER
-742 KQLDFVL
+742 RQLDFIF
-749 A
+749 AN

>member
-1 MCEEAVLS
+1 MSRKTNTSSTES
-9 FTKPEKFETVSNEN
+9 KPRKKE
-23 RFSLFNVINET
+23 LI
-34 DHMGKRTSVTETVSK
+34 TSVT
-49 PKRKEL
+49 
-55 EQLVVDFL
+55 QFL
-63 TKNKDK
+63 TENNDK
-69 QFNYKQIAAA
+69 QYNYKQIAAA
-79 LNVRG
+79 INVRG
-84 EEGRRVLIKA
+84 EEGRRQLVKVLDK
-94 LDRLRD
+94 LRD
-100 YDVLLETSR
+100 EDLLLETSR
-109 GRYRLNNR
+109 GRYRINNR
-117 GLILE
+117 GLMLE

-170 ADTEGA
+170 AETEGT
-176 VVEILERAQTRF
+176 VVEILEHTQSRF
-188 VGVLEVQKY
+188 VGVLEVQKH
-197 FAFLVMDSKFLANDI
+197 FAFLVMDSKYLSNDI
-212 FIPTDELNGAG
+212 FIPKEDLNGAG
-223 NGDKVLVEIVE
+223 NGDKVVVEIVE

-241 PVGKVIDVLGRP
+241 PVGKVIDVLGKP
-253 GDNTTEMHAIL
+253 GQNDTEMHAIL
-264 AQYGLPYS
+264 AQYDLPYK
-272 YPGDVE
+272 YPAEVE
-278 KAAERILEKIDGK
+278 QYAEKISDK
-291 EIARR
+291 ISQEEIAKR

-314 FDDALSLREIS
+314 FDDALSLRQLS
-325 PTLWEVGVHIADVT
+325 PREWEVGVHIADVT
-339 HYVRQG
+339 HYVKPDDLVDR
-345 DIIDKEAE
+345 EAVN
-353 KRATSVY
+353 RATSVY

-379 LRPKEDKLCFSVV
+379 LRPQEEKLCFSVI
-392 FELDEQ
+392 FTLNDK
-398 AEIKKSRI
+398 AEIKQSRI
-406 VRTVINSDSR
+406 VRTVIKSDSR
-416 LTYEEA
+416 LTYEDA
-422 QTVIETGKGD
+422 QAVIETGKGD

-437 LVMNSLARKLREK
+437 LKMNDLAIQLRER
-450 RFANGAI
+450 RFADGAI

-496 NRTVAEFIGKVPKG
+496 NKAVAEAIGRVPKG
-510 KHAKAFVYRIH
+510 KKARTFVYRIH
-521 DIPDSEKL
+521 DIPDPEKL
-529 DTLNAF
+529 DTLNSF

-541 KIKTEGNKVEVAKS
+541 KIKPEGSKTEVAKS
-555 INSLLDKVQGR
+555 INALLDKVQGR
-566 PEENLVETIAIRT
+566 PEENLIETIAIRT
-579 MSKAVYSTK
+579 MSKAIYSTK

-607 RRYPDMMVHRLLERY
+607 RRYPDMMVHRLLEHY
-622 LDGGRSV
+622 LAGGKSAN
-629 DQAELEMECKHSSDM
+629 QGELEEECKHCSQM
-644 EQVAANA
+644 EQVASNA

-661 EFMADKIGKVYDGV
+661 EFMSDKIGKVYDGV
-675 VSGITEWGIYV
+675 ISGITEWGLYV

-729 PVSIRVAKANLER
+729 PVSIQVARANLDR
-742 KQLDFVL
+742 KQLDFTF